1 MSFLLEG
8 PVPGLVTSTVLPS
21 PLFSNSNAAQH
32 DINVK
37 RAIDGTRRTYVKS
50 IPRRKLIWN
59 FRLDREKGL
68 ELRQFLSVYFA
79 DQLKV
84 TDQDG
89 IVWFGYLTNNPFEF
103 DTPGRA
109 GRSQSTIAGVRAE
122 RQTITIEFEG
132 TQ

>member
-1 MSFLLEG
+1 MSFLLEA
-8 PVPGLVTSTVLPS
+8 PFPALTTSTLLPS
-21 PLFSNSNAAQH
+21 PLFSNTNAAQH
-32 DINVK
+32 EINIK
-37 RAIDGTRRTYVKS
+37 RSNDGTRRTYVKN

-68 ELRQFLSVYFA
+68 ELRKFLSTYYA
-79 DQLKV
+79 DKIKI

-89 IVWFGYLTNNPFEF
+89 TVWFGYLTNNPFEF

-109 GRSQSTIAGVRAE
+109 GRSQSTIDGVRTE
-122 RQTITIEFEG
+122 RQTITLEFEG

>member
-8 PVPGLVTSTVLPS
+8 PFPALTTSTLMPS
-21 PLFSNSNAAQH
+21 PLFSNTNATQH
-32 DINVK
+32 DINIK
-37 RAIDGTRRTYVKS
+37 RANDGTVRTYVKN

-68 ELRQFLSVYFA
+68 ELRAFLSTFFA
-79 DQLKV
+79 DKIKI

-89 IVWFGYLTNNPFEF
+89 TVWFGYLTNNPFEF

-109 GRSQSTIAGVRAE
+109 GRSESTISGVREE
-122 RQTITIEFEG
+122 RQTITLEFEG